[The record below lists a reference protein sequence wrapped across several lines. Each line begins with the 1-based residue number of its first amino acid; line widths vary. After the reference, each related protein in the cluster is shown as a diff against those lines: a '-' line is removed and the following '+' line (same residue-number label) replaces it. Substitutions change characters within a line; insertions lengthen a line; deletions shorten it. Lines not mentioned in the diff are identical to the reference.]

1 MPCPWLPDR
10 CPVSTHHQPLL
21 ALRPAEWLASRPGPP
36 PSGWQRLVHPSFPH
50 RRSPHGEVG
59 YHYAAVWTLAAAGL
73 APAGTVLLWAA
84 TLLRGHYP
92 ASSLVR
98 AHPPP
103 SRRQPLSRVRRLY
116 GLPCSADFA
125 AGRGGL
131 LQVPDVSSSPCRRS
145 HPAGGAP
152 PHQPACDDP
161 CCLRAK
167 SKRSASGASHFRGY
181 PCDHSRY
188 GPVTRGHPS
197 RWHCRW
203 VSERRFP
210 SALPSKLRGVWL
222 LPRWV

>member
-1 MPCPWLPDR
+1 MDAIVRTPLP
-10 CPVSTHHQPLL
+10 SMSSE
-21 ALRPAEWLASRPGPP
+21 ALPNSR
-36 PSGWQRLVHPSFPH
+36 
-50 RRSPHGEVG
+50 
-59 YHYAAVWTLAAAGL
+59 
-73 APAGTVLLWAA
+73 AP
-84 TLLRGHYP
+84 LLRGRYP

-103 SRRQPLSRVRRLY
+103 SRRRPLSRVRRLC

-131 LQVPDVSSSPCRRS
+131 LQVPDVSWSPCRRS

-152 PHQPACDDP
+152 PRQPDCGGP

-167 SKRSASGASHFRGY
+167 SKRSASGAPHFRGY
-181 PCDHSRY
+181 PCVHSRY

-197 RWHCRW
+197 RWRRRW

-210 SALPSKLRGVWL
+210 SALPSKLRGLWL
-222 LPRWV
+222 VPRWVYVPLNTPAFLDTHFAVQK